1 MLHGEHL
8 TFKIISGDDIIYT
21 PEEYKINKQVSSLVL
36 KISNVDMTTLSV
48 REAYQFIEELK
59 EIADT
64 IKL

>member
-8 TFKIISGDDIIYT
+8 AFKIISGDDIIYT

-36 KISNVDMTTLSV
+36 KISNVSV

>member
-21 PEEYKINKQVSSLVL
+21 PEGYKINEQVSSLVL

-48 REAYQFIEELK
+48 REAYQFIEDLK

>member
-8 TFKIISGDDIIYT
+8 AFKIISGDDIIYT

-36 KISNVDMTTLSV
+36 KISNVDMITLSV

>member
-8 TFKIISGDDIIYT
+8 AFKIISGDDIIYT
-21 PEEYKINKQVSSLVL
+21 PKEYKINEQVSSLVL